1 MVTYKHNFSPTHAI
15 VKLVNGDELI
25 TTITK
30 KTDAGITIA
39 KPAQVL
45 RIMMPTG
52 QAMIQCANYLIF
64 NNSNPHITIN
74 WQQIIY
80 VTEDIDSEVIQH
92 YDSFISNMDDDNN
105 WSHEFDEEVYTEGQ
119 RVATRDDINEK
130 MRQFWE
136 NEVHKK
142 VNKHMQMLA
151 NIDTANNTIH

>member
-25 TTITK
+25 TTITE

-64 NNSNPHITIN
+64 NNSNPYIKIWPFTQKLKSKYRTKKGN
-74 WQQIIY
+74 
-80 VTEDIDSEVIQH
+80 
-92 YDSFISNMDDDNN
+92 
-105 WSHEFDEEVYTEGQ
+105 
-119 RVATRDDINEK
+119 TR
-130 MRQFWE
+130 
-136 NEVHKK
+136 KK
-142 VNKHMQMLA
+142 W
-151 NIDTANNTIH
+151 